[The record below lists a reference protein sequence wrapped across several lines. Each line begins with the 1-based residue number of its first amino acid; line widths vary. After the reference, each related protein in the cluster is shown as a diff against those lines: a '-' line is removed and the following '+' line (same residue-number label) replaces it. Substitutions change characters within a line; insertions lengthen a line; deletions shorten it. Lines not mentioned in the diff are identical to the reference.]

1 MLHGP
6 ILLRSLCTVGVAS
19 APAILDRDV
28 AAVSPAQPLAF
39 ASSSPL
45 TPATQSGLSEQK
57 ITPRGVKPAN
67 KAERSAAEPVK
78 RAIPGVNRDFPPGQA
93 L

>member
-1 MLHGP
+1 M
-6 ILLRSLCTVGVAS
+6 GVWPPKPQKVS
-19 APAILDRDV
+19 DTKMFWKTKEFGRDFKK
-28 AAVSPAQPLAF
+28 PTF

-45 TPATQSGLSEQK
+45 TPATQSGLREQR